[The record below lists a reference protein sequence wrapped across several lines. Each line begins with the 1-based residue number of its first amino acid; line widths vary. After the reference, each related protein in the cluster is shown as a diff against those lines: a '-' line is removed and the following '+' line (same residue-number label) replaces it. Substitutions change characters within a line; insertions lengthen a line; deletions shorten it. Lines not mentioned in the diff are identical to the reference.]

1 MIPSLKITKVAQSR
15 LPGLDIEKL
24 VFGET
29 FSDHMFTMIFDDG
42 AWQTPEIVPYGP
54 VPVPPGAISL
64 HYAQSVFEGM
74 KAYRGD
80 DGAIRLF
87 RPERNA
93 NRLKASCE
101 RLRIPPIDEQMFV
114 DALHAIIEVDADW
127 VAPPPYSLYIRPVV
141 FSIEDHIEVRPSRR
155 YRFCIITTPVKAYF
169 RDDGKGLGLKVEEDY
184 TRAAPIGGL
193 GAAKTG
199 ANYAGTLMSGAD
211 ARAEGFDQVLWLDGH
226 KRQFVEEAG
235 LMNVF
240 IKIDGRVVT
249 PPLGGTI
256 LPGIT
261 RESLIVLLGE
271 QGHAVEERAIGI
283 DEIDE
288 AADAGVLEEMFA
300 CGTAAVVAPIGRLNY
315 RGRNI
320 VPAGPIPGPVTQSLY
335 DELSGIQYGR
345 VPDRHGWT
353 DVVVPTEDKGARRL
367 A

>member
-1 MIPSLKITKVAQSR
+1 MLPSLKITKVAQSR
-15 LPGLDIEKL
+15 LPGLDIDTL

-29 FSDHMFTMIFDDG
+29 FSDHMFTMVYEDG
-42 AWQTPEIVPYGP
+42 AWQNPEVVPYGP

-64 HYAQSVFEGM
+64 HYAQAVFEGM

-87 RPERNA
+87 RPKRNA
-93 NRLKASCE
+93 DRLIASSE
-101 RLRIPPIDEQMFV
+101 RLCIPPIDEETFIG
-114 DALHAIIEVDADW
+114 ALHALIEVDADW
-127 VAPPPYSLYIRPVV
+127 IAPPPYSLYVRPVV

-169 RDDGKGLGLKVEEDY
+169 RDDGKGLSLKVEEDY

-199 ANYAGTLMSGAD
+199 ANYAGTLMSAAA

-226 KRQFVEEAG
+226 ERRFVEEAG

-240 IKIDGRVVT
+240 FKIDGRVIT

-271 QGHAVEERAIGI
+271 RGQSVEERAVDI
-283 DEIDE
+283 DEVVE
-288 AADAGVLEEMFA
+288 AAKAGQLEEIFA
-300 CGTAAVVAPIGRLNY
+300 CGTAAVVAPIGRLNH
-315 RGRNI
+315 RGRDI
-320 VPAGPIPGPVTQSLY
+320 TPAGPIPGPVTQSLY

-353 DVVVPTEDKGARRL
+353 DVVVPSEDRITRRL